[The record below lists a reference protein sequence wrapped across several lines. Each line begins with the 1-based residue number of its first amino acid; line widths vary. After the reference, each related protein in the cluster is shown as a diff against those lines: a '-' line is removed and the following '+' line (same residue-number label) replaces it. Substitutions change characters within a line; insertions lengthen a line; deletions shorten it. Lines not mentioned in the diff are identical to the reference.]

1 MNKESLLSDA
11 KLSAI
16 NYQGTENVKMYNN
29 KNNDHLDSRVHGSSS
44 ANILNQVNHESQVF
58 RAPPDHNHCNIHGM
72 WISSVAGVAIELLP
86 IVHEKGRVEIKTRI
100 FELQNTLVKGI
111 LTSKWTGNGVIYPDS
126 PTTMTI
132 VFQEH
137 MNEIENHHG
146 YTAQG
151 DINSHSEQNSTF
163 QDLKNQH
170 PKTAVFVGQCL
181 VCQNTPVLK
190 GTWTVLLHAQ
200 SCANQTSNEGPSL
213 NGVEINSNDT
223 LHLLEKSP
231 P

>member
-1 MNKESLLSDA
+1 MIFDLLNFDYSPPIIHFPETFQKIPWHSTNGNQLVDEMNKESLLSDA

-146 YTAQG
+146 YTAQVPTT
-151 DINSHSEQNSTF
+151 I
-163 QDLKNQH
+163 
-170 PKTAVFVGQCL
+170 
-181 VCQNTPVLK
+181 
-190 GTWTVLLHAQ
+190 
-200 SCANQTSNEGPSL
+200 
-213 NGVEINSNDT
+213 
-223 LHLLEKSP
+223 
-231 P
+231 